1 MAYKL
6 AVVYGG
12 CGALGR
18 VFVSKLKLSGAY
30 EVISIDFT
38 PSAEADNNVLVTEL
52 SDWSRQSSDV
62 IGQLDKVVGKRR
74 NIDLIACVAGGWAG
88 GSAAEL
94 DVVKNS
100 DLMWKQSVWSSLIC
114 AQISSKWSNPDGG
127 LLQLTGAVPS
137 LGGTPGMLGYGMA
150 KAAVHQLTHSLAA
163 PGSGIPEGSSVV
175 AILPVTLDTPMNRK
189 FMPDADFT
197 SWTSLEFVV
206 DTVMAWHDQSVD
218 ARPKN
223 GALVQ
228 FVTKDDVTDLIIEK

>member
-1 MAYKL
+1 MVSTISPGRTYSHRLEQINLILLKASVQLFSTRQRTNIKFKKSNLCLYDMAYKL

-114 AQISSKWSNPDGG
+114 AQICK
-127 LLQLTGAVPS
+127 
-137 LGGTPGMLGYGMA
+137 
-150 KAAVHQLTHSLAA
+150 
-163 PGSGIPEGSSVV
+163 
-175 AILPVTLDTPMNRK
+175 
-189 FMPDADFT
+189 
-197 SWTSLEFVV
+197 
-206 DTVMAWHDQSVD
+206 
-218 ARPKN
+218 
-223 GALVQ
+223 
-228 FVTKDDVTDLIIEK
+228 